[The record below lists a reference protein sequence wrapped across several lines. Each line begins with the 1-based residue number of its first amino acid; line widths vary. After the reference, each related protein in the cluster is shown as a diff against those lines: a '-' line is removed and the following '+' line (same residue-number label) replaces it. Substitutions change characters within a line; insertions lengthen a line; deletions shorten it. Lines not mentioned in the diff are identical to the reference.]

1 VTKTIGYLTMLSGA
15 IALIVGLAMI
25 VHENLFPSIVIG
37 LGVLFGAAGWYIA
50 KKQPQL
56 PGVK

>member
-1 VTKTIGYLTMLSGA
+1 VTKTIGYLTMLGGA

-25 VHENLFPSIVIG
+25 VHENPFPAIVIG

-50 KKQPQL
+50 RKQPQL